1 MRSTGEDHVPAA
13 GPTAGFTVL
22 VGLVLGGLALIEI
35 WVQPIFQT
43 GIPGPRVP
51 LTVLVAIMVTALA
64 SHERWPLAGAAAFSG
79 TVVAI
84 GWVGQE
90 DQSAF
95 ELALGSLVV
104 AYTLAK
110 TTAGPRAWIGAGLL
124 FGGFLGWFWLTYTA
138 DDRPDDFVVPA
149 LLISAA
155 WYVGREVRHHRQRA
169 ASVAAASVEEE
180 RSRIARELHDVVA
193 HGVSVMGLQ
202 ASSARAGLPP
212 ELVDQR
218 ATLEAI
224 ESLGRATLEELH
236 RMLGVLR
243 SGTDHAAPV
252 QPLPRLD
259 QLANLCAGSGTPPV
273 VRLSVEGHPRNLS
286 TGLELSAYR
295 IVQEALTNVR
305 RHANAEVAW
314 VRLNYLPDTL
324 NIEVAD
330 DGDGSANPVR
340 FGHGLV
346 GIRERVAL
354 HGGSLVVDPTA
365 HGYRVQVVLPTGGD
379 T

>member
-1 MRSTGEDHVPAA
+1 MRSTGGDHVAAAWPAA
-13 GPTAGFTVL
+13 GFNVL

-35 WVQPIFQT
+35 WVQPVFQT
-43 GIPGPRVP
+43 GIPGPRVL
-51 LTVLVAIMVTALA
+51 LTVLVVIMGAALA
-64 SHERWPLAGAAAFSG
+64 SQGRWPLAGAVAFSA

-84 GWVGQE
+84 GWVGQV
-90 DQSAF
+90 DQAAF
-95 ELALGSLVV
+95 ELALGGLV
-104 AYTLAK
+104 ATYTLAK
-110 TTAGPRAWIGAGLL
+110 TTAGPRAWAGACLL
-124 FGGFLGWFWLTYTA
+124 FGSFLSWSWLTHTA
-138 DDRPDDFVVPA
+138 GDRPDDFVVPA
-149 LLISAA
+149 LLIGAA
-155 WYVGREVRHHRQRA
+155 WYVGREVRHHHQRA
-169 ASVAAASVEEE
+169 ASAAVAAVAEE

-202 ASSARAGLPP
+202 ASSTRAGLPP

-218 ATLEAI
+218 GALEKI

-243 SGTDHAAPV
+243 SGTEHVPL

-259 QLANLCAGSGTPPV
+259 QLSQLCADGGTPPV
-273 VRLSVEGHPRNLS
+273 VRLTVDGHPRDLS

-305 RHANAEVAW
+305 RHANAQSAW
-314 VRLNYLPDTL
+314 VRLTYLPDAL
-324 NIEVAD
+324 DIEVVD
-330 DGDGSANPVR
+330 DGDGSATPVQ

-354 HGGSLVVDPTA
+354 HDGSLVVDPTA
-365 HGYRVQVVLPTGGD
+365 NGFRIQAVLPAGGP

>member
-1 MRSTGEDHVPAA
+1 MRSTGEDDVAAA
-13 GPTAGFTVL
+13 GPAARFHVL
-22 VGLVLGGLALIEI
+22 VGLVLAGLALIEI

-51 LTVLVAIMVTALA
+51 LTVLVVIMGAALA
-64 SHERWPLAGAAAFSG
+64 SQGRWPLAGAAVYSG

-84 GWVGQE
+84 GWVGQV
-90 DQSAF
+90 DQAAF
-95 ELALGSLVV
+95 ELALGGLV
-104 AYTLAK
+104 ATYTLAK
-110 TTAGPRAWIGAGLL
+110 TTTGPRAWAGAGLL
-124 FGGFLGWFWLTYTA
+124 LGSFLAWTWLTHTA

-149 LLISAA
+149 LLIGAA
-155 WYVGREVRHHRQRA
+155 WYVGREVRHHRHRA
-169 ASVAAASVEEE
+169 ASAATAAVTEE

-212 ELVDQR
+212 ELADQR
-218 ATLEAI
+218 ATLESI
-224 ESLGRATLEELH
+224 ESLGRATLQELH

-243 SGTDHAAPV
+243 SGAEHPPV

-259 QLANLCAGSGTPPV
+259 ELSTLCAGGGAPPV
-273 VRLSVEGHPRNLS
+273 VRFTVEGHPRDLS

-305 RHANAEVAW
+305 RHANAETAW
-314 VRLNYLPDTL
+314 VRLTYLPEALD
-324 NIEVAD
+324 IEVVD
-330 DGDGSANPVR
+330 DGDGSVMPIR
-340 FGHGLV
+340 LGHGLV

-354 HGGSLVVDPTA
+354 HDGSFVVDPTA
-365 HGYRVQVVLPTGGD
+365 KGFRVQVVLPTGGP

>member
-1 MRSTGEDHVPAA
+1 MRSTGRDHVDAA
-13 GPTAGFTVL
+13 GFHVL
-22 VGLVLGGLALIEI
+22 VGLVLGGLALIEV
-35 WVQPIFQT
+35 WVQPVFQT

-51 LTVLVAIMVTALA
+51 LTALVVIMVVALA
-64 SHERWPLAGAAAFSG
+64 SQGRWPFAGAAAFSG

-84 GWVGQE
+84 GWVGHE
-90 DQSAF
+90 DQAAF
-95 ELALGSLVV
+95 ELALGGLVV
-104 AYTLAK
+104 TYTLAK
-110 TTAGPRAWIGAGLL
+110 AIPAPAAWTGAGLL
-124 FGGFLGWFWLTYTA
+124 FGGFLVWFWLTFTA

-149 LLISAA
+149 LLIGAA

-169 ASVAAASVEEE
+169 ASVAATSVAEE

-202 ASSARAGLPP
+202 ASGARAALPP
-212 ELVDQR
+212 DLVDER
-218 ATLEAI
+218 AALESI

-243 SGTDHAAPV
+243 SGADHAAPV

-259 QLANLCAGSGTPPV
+259 QLSNLCTGGGTPPV
-273 VRLSVEGHPRNLS
+273 VQLSVEGHPRDLS

-305 RHANAEVAW
+305 RHANAEGAW
-314 VRLNYLPDTL
+314 VRLTYLPDAL
-324 NIEVAD
+324 DIEVVD
-330 DGDGSANPVR
+330 DGDGSATPVR

-354 HGGSLVVDPTA
+354 HGGSLGVDPTA
-365 HGYRVQVVLPTGGD
+365 HGFRVRVVLPTGGNS
-379 T
+379 